1 VALFCCRSKVTDIRD
16 YAGVGTGNSN
26 FDSSVAS
33 PLHAP
38 HSGTVAV
45 GGPNHAADDGREG
58 IELTSV
64 ANPVMPRVF
73 NGDYRQVP
81 SETEDT
87 FL

>member
-1 VALFCCRSKVTDIRD
+1 M
-16 YAGVGTGNSN
+16 GTGNTIS
-26 FDSSVAS
+26 DSAVAS

-45 GGPNHAADDGREG
+45 GGPNRTGDDGRGG

-64 ANPVMPRVF
+64 ANPAMPRVF

-81 SETEDT
+81 TETEDS